1 MSAWSLSPLVP
12 LGLPRATSRR
22 VVAGDRS
29 PTSARWQRDER
40 LASSGP
46 PSSGEPLPTLAQGP
60 HLDVASIVL
69 AALAADQ
76 RASPPTTRSAYLVES
91 DDDSV
96 RAVTPLRPAQ
106 VLDPEKLA
114 ERERERA
121 EVERAQA
128 GDRAALGSLLRRHG
142 PMLYRA
148 VLLPR
153 LGNQAAAEEALSVV
167 YAKVIERIH
176 QFTWQSVG
184 VYPWLRMVAMRV
196 ALDQLRARK
205 REMPLD
211 VDDLQREVDRADRTS
226 DHGTDAPTLAR
237 EDAENAKRRIELAL
251 SQLHPRYALTIR
263 RRLLDEQPREAVA
276 AELGVT
282 VATFDVVL
290 HRAMA
295 ALKKALAETA
305 EEAPPS
311 EGKAP

>member
-1 MSAWSLSPLVP
+1 MSACGLTPSLP
-12 LGLPRATSRR
+12 GRAT
-22 VVAGDRS
+22 
-29 PTSARWQRDER
+29 R
-40 LASSGP
+40 LAVPRGRGGGLASFSTP
-46 PSSGEPLPTLAQGP
+46 RSITNANANEKWAAHDARTNLEPIDLARLL
-60 HLDVASIVL
+60 LD
-69 AALAADQ
+69 ALAADLHPLLA
-76 RASPPTTRSAYLVES
+76 ASSSAAQTTTRH
-91 DDDSV
+91 DGDTV
-96 RAVTPLRPAQ
+96 RAVTPPRPAQ
-106 VLDPEKLA
+106 VLDAEKLA
-114 ERERERA
+114 EREHERA

-128 GDRAALGSLLRRHG
+128 GDRQAMGALLRRHG

-184 VYPWLRMVAMRV
+184 IFPWLRMVAMRV

-251 SQLHPRYALTIR
+251 SQLHPRYAQAIR
-263 RRLLDEQPREAVA
+263 SRVLEEQPREAVA

-305 EEAPPS
+305 EEASQS
-311 EGKAP
+311 EGTAP